1 MSSPVDPE
9 LLSLLYSALR
19 AEIGISVATDNV
31 ERLRNKLY
39 AARKSLMDP
48 DLELLFLA
56 PDPDRPSTHLFI
68 AKKRI
73 TLEGA
78 PDAENS

>member
-1 MSSPVDPE
+1 MPSPVDPE

-19 AEIGISVATDNV
+19 AEIGISVETDNV
-31 ERLRNKLY
+31 DRLRNKLY
-39 AARKSLMDP
+39 DARAKLQDP

-56 PDPDRPSTHLFI
+56 PDPARPSTHLFI

-73 TLEGA
+73 KLEGE